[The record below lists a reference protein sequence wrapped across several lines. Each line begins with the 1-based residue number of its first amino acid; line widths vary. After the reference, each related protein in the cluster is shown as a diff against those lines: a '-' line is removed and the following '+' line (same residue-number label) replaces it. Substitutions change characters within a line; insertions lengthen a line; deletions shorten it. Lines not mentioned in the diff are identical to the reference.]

1 MAFPSLNSHQKL
13 LAWRCSDLISL
24 ANTAQEE
31 KYQTLMWGVNSKEWL
46 PCGKVALGYAALQE
60 ACKKKFLI
68 KRAPKEGLSKKM
80 STTAI
85 YSGGNFSLSD
95 IYLTIILLMEQS

>member
-60 ACKKKFLI
+60 ACKKKVFNKKGT
-68 KRAPKEGLSKKM
+68 KRGSVQKNVNHSN
-80 STTAI
+80 I
-85 YSGGNFSLSD
+85 
-95 IYLTIILLMEQS
+95 

>member
-1 MAFPSLNSHQKL
+1 MIYQQMPLIDSIWYSPIMAFPSLNSHHKL

-68 KRAPKEGLSKKM
+68 KRAPKEGLSKAELWKHVNH
-80 STTAI
+80 
-85 YSGGNFSLSD
+85 GN
-95 IYLTIILLMEQS
+95 I